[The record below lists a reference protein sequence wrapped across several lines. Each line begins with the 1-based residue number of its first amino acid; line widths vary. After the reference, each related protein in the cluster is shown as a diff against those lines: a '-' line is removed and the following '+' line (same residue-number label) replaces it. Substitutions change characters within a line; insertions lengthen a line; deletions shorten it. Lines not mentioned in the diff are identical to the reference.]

1 MKTLGPKGLKYLKIL
16 HLLLAIMWI
25 GGALA
30 MSVLALTGKPET
42 GDELYMFSRMLQII
56 DDYLIIPGAM
66 GNILIGIVY
75 GIWTKWGFFKY
86 RWLTVKWIL
95 TIVQVLFG
103 TFVLGPWINGNV
115 ELAQT
120 LGRDVL
126 SGSDYFHNLEM
137 TRIWGTV
144 QTTILLSFIVI
155 SVLKP
160 WKRKQIG
167 QIGNRIDNLNGL

>member
-1 MKTLGPKGLKYLKIL
+1 MKTLGPKGVKYLKIL
-16 HLLLAIMWI
+16 HLFLAIMWI

-30 MSVLALTGKPET
+30 MSILALTSKPET

-66 GNILIGIVY
+66 GNILIGVVY
-75 GIWTKWGFFKY
+75 GIWTKWGFFKH
-86 RWLTVKWIL
+86 RWLTVKWVL

-103 TFVLGPWINGNV
+103 TFVLGPWINENV
-115 ELAQT
+115 ALAQT
-120 LGRDVL
+120 LGQDIL
-126 SGSDYFHNLEM
+126 SSVDYFHNLQM

-144 QTTILLSFIVI
+144 QTTILLSFIII

-160 WKRKQIG
+160 WKKMVDRTGKK
-167 QIGNRIDNLNGL
+167 

>member
-1 MKTLGPKGLKYLKIL
+1 MKALGPKGIKYLKIL

-30 MSVLALTGKPET
+30 MSVLALTGKPGT
-42 GDELYMFSRMLQII
+42 DDELYMFSRMLQII

-75 GIWTKWGFFKY
+75 GIWTKWGFFKH

-120 LGRDVL
+120 PGRDIL
-126 SGSDYFHNLEM
+126 SGTGYFHNLEM

-144 QTTILLSFIVI
+144 QTTILLGFIVI

-160 WKRKQIG
+160 WKKAANGTGKKQES
-167 QIGNRIDNLNGL
+167 

>member
-1 MKTLGPKGLKYLKIL
+1 MKTLGSKGIKYLKIL

-42 GDELYMFSRMLQII
+42 GDELYMFSRMLQVI

-75 GIWTKWGFFKY
+75 GIWTKWGFFKH

-95 TIVQVLFG
+95 TIAQVLFG

-115 ELAQT
+115 TLTQT
-120 LGRDVL
+120 LGPDIL
-126 SGSDYFHNLEM
+126 SSADYFNNLQM
-137 TRIWGTV
+137 TRVWGTI
-144 QTTILLSFIVI
+144 QTTILLSFIII

-160 WKRKQIG
+160 WKKMVDG
-167 QIGNRIDNLNGL
+167 TGKK